1 MAKFYDTL
9 LAEYVKNP
17 GTRWLGLDKL
27 AEQELEYQMISYD
40 EITSKKKLDFKDVEL
55 SRAAIYSGEDVY
67 ITAKLKKHQNSI
79 ERNLDLLYHIEIPS
93 MLVLKDMEKTWV
105 KVDTEKLIEIGKRL
119 KQEALDL
126 QAKIHC
132 MAWEEFNINSPKQ
145 VWEILFWKLELPK
158 WKKTKTGWSVSA
170 DVLENLASDY
180 PIAKDIIQF
189 RHYSKI
195 LSTYVVGITEL
206 VDDNSLVHTNYNQS
220 VTSTGRLSSTNPN
233 LQNIPASDGIAGE
246 IREAFVS
253 RFTWWT
259 MMAFDYSQVEVRIL
273 AFLSGDEN
281 LLSVFQNERD
291 IHSET
296 GKFIFWTENIS
307 SDQRKIAKAVNFWV
321 IYGISAFWLSKNID
335 IPIPDA
341 RNYIDTFYNS
351 YPKVRE
357 YFDMVIKNC
366 ERKTY
371 VETYFWRKRYIPWI
385 NDRNKMMKSASE
397 REAINMPIQW
407 TSADIIKM
415 AMIEVHAWLKKE
427 NIKSQLIMQVHDE
440 LVFEVYPWEEEILK
454 NHIPK
459 IMENILKTDIISL
472 KVDTGEWKTWK
483 ECK

>member
-17 GTRWLGLDKL
+17 GTRWLWLDKL
-27 AEQELEYQMISYD
+27 AETELDYQMISYD
-40 EITSKKKLDFKDVEL
+40 DVTNKKKLNFKDVEL
-55 SRAAIYSGEDVY
+55 IQAAIYSGEDVY
-67 ITAKLKKHQNSI
+67 ITAKLKQHQDSQNN
-79 ERNLDLLYHIEIPS
+79 NLDLLHDIEIPS
-93 MLVLKDMEKTWV
+93 MQVLKDMEIAGV
-105 KVDTEKLIEIGKRL
+105 KVDTEKLIEIWKRL
-119 KQEALDL
+119 KKEALEL
-126 QAKIHC
+126 RTKIHE
-132 MAWEEFNINSPKQ
+132 AAGEEFNINSPKQ
-145 VWEILFWKLELPK
+145 VGEILFQKLELPK
-158 WKKTKTGWSVSA
+158 WKKTKTWWSVSA

-180 PIAKDIIQF
+180 PIAKDIVNF

-195 LSTYVVGITEL
+195 LSTYVVGISEL
-206 VDDNSLVHTNYNQS
+206 VDENSLVHTNYNQS

-246 IREAFVS
+246 IRWAFVS
-253 RFTWWT
+253 RFEWWS

-273 AFLSGDEN
+273 AFLSWDEN
-281 LLSVFQNERD
+281 LLWVFQNGRD

-296 GKFIFWTENIS
+296 WKFIFWSSDIS
-307 SDQRKIAKAVNFWV
+307 WDQRKIAKAVNFGV

-341 RNYIDTFYNS
+341 RKYIDTFYES
-351 YPKVRE
+351 YPKVRLF
-357 YFDMVIKNC
+357 FDTVIKNC

-371 VETYFWRKRYIPWI
+371 VETYFWRKRFIAWI
-385 NDRNKMMKSASE
+385 NDRNKMIKSASE
-397 REAINMPIQW
+397 REAINMPIQG

-415 AMIEVHAWLKKE
+415 AMIEVDVWVKKE
-427 NIKSQLIMQVHDE
+427 KLKSKLIMQVHDE
-440 LVFEVYPWEEEILK
+440 LVFDVFPGEEDTLK
-454 NHIPK
+454 EHIPK

>member
-9 LAEYVKNP
+9 LAEYVNNP
-17 GTRWLGLDKL
+17 GARWLWLDKL
-27 AEQELEYQMISYD
+27 AEQELDYKMISYD
-40 EITSKKKLDFKDVEL
+40 EITNKKKLDFKDVEL
-55 SRAAIYSGEDVY
+55 TSAAIYSGEDVY
-67 ITAKLKKHQNSI
+67 MTAKLKAYQDSQD
-79 ERNLDLLYHIEIPS
+79 RDQDLLYDIEIPS
-93 MLVLKDMEKTWV
+93 MEVLKDMEISGV

-119 KQEALDL
+119 KKEALEL
-126 QAKIHC
+126 QAKIHET
-132 MAWEEFNINSPKQ
+132 AGEEFNINSPKQ
-145 VWEILFWKLELPK
+145 VWEILFSKLELPK

-180 PIAKDIIQF
+180 PIAKDIIKF

-195 LSTYVVGITEL
+195 LSTYVVGISEL

-233 LQNIPASDGIAGE
+233 LQNIPSSDGIAGE
-246 IREAFVS
+246 IRWAFVS
-253 RFTWWT
+253 RFEWGT

-281 LLSVFQNERD
+281 LLWVFKNGRD

-296 GKFIFWTENIS
+296 WKFIFGTDDIT
-307 SDQRKIAKAVNFWV
+307 SDQRKISKAVNFWV
-321 IYGISAFWLSKNID
+321 IYGISAFGLSKNID

-341 RNYIDTFYNS
+341 RKYIDTFYTS

-357 YFDMVIKNC
+357 YFDTVIKNC

-371 VETYFWRKRYIPWI
+371 VETYFGRKRYIAWI
-385 NDRNKMMKSASE
+385 NDRNKMIKSASE

-415 AMIEVHAWLKKE
+415 AMIDVAAWIKKE

-440 LVFEVYPWEEEILK
+440 LVFDVFPWEEDTLK
-454 NHIPK
+454 KHIPK
-459 IMENILKTDIISL
+459 IMENILKTDIIDL